1 MPEILTFDIETY
13 RPDWKIWR
21 TRREDLDPAIN
32 AIITTG
38 MFDGKET
45 SISPIIEDMKAERNS
60 IQFFQ
65 SKLEEF
71 EGSTLVG
78 YNILHFDVP
87 YLVYKSKSMEKGVDI
102 ASFKLLDLYWILPY
116 WLHNIPAGQ
125 AFFNRFS
132 HLGNLWKFS
141 NVVKHILK
149 EEPNPFSN
157 TDVFQLWEM
166 GHFDDIK
173 KHLELDLVHTLSLS
187 SSLAIQE
194 TLNNLQKQD
203 FNKSHCE
210 NRCPY
215 QQLLQQT
222 PDTASC
228 YCTLL
233 QEPTSDKRTLS
244 AIDVIDHP
252 LPERDVSWI
261 PHCLE

>member
-149 EEPNPFSN
+149 EEPKPILKYGCFSALGN
-157 TDVFQLWEM
+157 GTF
-166 GHFDDIK
+166 
-173 KHLELDLVHTLSLS
+173 
-187 SSLAIQE
+187 
-194 TLNNLQKQD
+194 
-203 FNKSHCE
+203 
-210 NRCPY
+210 R
-215 QQLLQQT
+215 
-222 PDTASC
+222 
-228 YCTLL
+228 
-233 QEPTSDKRTLS
+233 
-244 AIDVIDHP
+244 
-252 LPERDVSWI
+252 
-261 PHCLE
+261 